1 MGKDKIIM
9 YLGFNN
15 PIVYKRGVENVIL
28 SQSKTL
34 PQDIKKYY
42 VFFGEKDE
50 DFFWND
56 IKCISIRHNLF
67 RFFKLNKLINR
78 LHKNSECVIHSHNY
92 LMSFFLLKK
101 TDIFTVH
108 DGLYYQSNAVNHK
121 LQNLFKY
128 IEKKVYKKSKLV
140 HFISKFSKEKSLYE
154 GNNFK
159 IIYNTTP
166 FEQTTSKDTSEDSW
180 QKGKRKIF
188 TVRSIE
194 ERANVDLLIELAKR
208 KRNYHIK
215 VAGKG
220 PLLEKYREEIKQNQ
234 LENIELL
241 GYVPDEE
248 VRKYYE
254 STDLVTVLAN
264 YGEGFG
270 LPIIE
275 GYLYNK
281 PVFASDVCAIPEII
295 IDKNFLVKNN
305 VEDLESKIEKYYE
318 EISDYNFKK
327 YYEENFSYDKI
338 LEKYRQMYDRFFKI

>member
-1 MGKDKIIM
+1 MKMRKCVI
-9 YLGFNN
+9 YFGFNN
-15 PIVYKRGVENVIL
+15 PLKFKRGVENVIL
-28 SQSKTL
+28 FQAQSLEENIEKYYIFF
-34 PQDIKKYY
+34 DDENVEFNWNGINCIGIKKN
-42 VFFGEKDE
+42 K
-50 DFFWND
+50 
-56 IKCISIRHNLF
+56 F
-67 RFFKLNKLINR
+67 RFISLNKLIN
-78 LHKNSECVIHSHNY
+78 KKYIIHSHNY

-128 IEKKVYKKSKLV
+128 IEKKVYRKSKLV

-154 GNNFK
+154 GKNFK

-166 FEQTTSKDTSEDSW
+166 FEEIDLKYASEDNW
-180 QKGKRKIF
+180 KTDKIKIF

-194 ERANVDLLIELAKR
+194 ERANIDLLIELAKR
-208 KRNYHIK
+208 KRNYDIK
-215 VAGKG
+215 IAGKG
-220 PLLEKYREEIKQNQ
+220 PLLEKYRKEIKQNQ

-241 GYVPDEE
+241 GYVPDKE
-248 VRKYYE
+248 VGKFYE
-254 STDLVTVLAN
+254 SSDLVTVLAK

-295 IDKNFLVKNN
+295 IDKEFLVKNN

-318 EISDYNFKK
+318 EIPSYNFKK

-338 LEKYRQMYDRFFKI
+338 LEKYRQMYDKCMINFVKI